1 VNGLD
6 RVVSYDRTRRGD
18 KGINVCVPRTLIA
31 PRLSLL
37 LIVSF
42 SSDVFVRRREDRTTI
57 RGDNNAARDDGILL
71 FFFFF
76 LFSFFFYVYIYI
88 YIYIYV
94 HTYFIPLTLV
104 FFF

>member
-76 LFSFFFYVYIYI
+76 LFSFFFMCTYIYI
-88 YIYIYV
+88 YIYIYIYMYTRILF
-94 HTYFIPLTLV
+94 H
-104 FFF
+104 

>member
-88 YIYIYV
+88 YIYIYIYMYTRILF
-94 HTYFIPLTLV
+94 H
-104 FFF
+104 